1 MSSRGVKY
9 FPLDVCIDS
18 KLEAIE
24 NEFGIKGFAVVVKLF
39 QRIYG
44 QEGYY
49 CEWNDEVMLSFATRT
64 CLLGGSIV
72 SEIVDSALR
81 RGIFNKEIYERFG
94 VLTSKGIQERY
105 LKITNRRKE
114 SVIKKEYLLIK
125 CTQNPDDVDNSSEN
139 VDIFNEDA
147 DNSSINKIN
156 ELNELNELNKMN
168 KTNQEVFQLYAEN
181 IGAINSIIAQKLQGW
196 IEDVDVSLIE
206 YAIEQAVTSNAK
218 NFNYIEAILKNNLN
232 AGRKTRVEAENVKKP
247 TKAKK
252 TAFNN
257 FEQPDD
263 DVSEIELAAMRKRM
277 KQQGVI

>member
-139 VDIFNEDA
+139 VDIFNENV
-147 DNSSINKIN
+147 DNSSINKT
-156 ELNELNELNKMN
+156 NELNELNKMN
-168 KTNQEVFQLYAEN
+168 KINKKVFQLYAEN

-232 AGRKTRVEAENVKKP
+232 AGRKTRVEAENSKKP

-263 DVSEIELAAMRKRM
+263 DVYDIELMAIKKRM
-277 KQQGVI
+277 KEQGVV

>member
-139 VDIFNEDA
+139 VDIFNENA

-156 ELNELNELNKMN
+156 ELNELNKMN
-168 KTNQEVFQLYAEN
+168 KINKKVFQLYAEN
-181 IGAINSIIAQKLQGW
+181 IGAINSIIVQKLQGW

-232 AGRKTRVEAENVKKP
+232 AGRKTRVEAENSKKP
-247 TKAKK
+247 TKVKK

-263 DVSEIELAAMRKRM
+263 DVSDIELMAIKKRL
-277 KQQGVI
+277 KEQRVV